1 MNSHAVILKLASAL
15 DLDIPEDTH
24 RTGPRLYSLKSL
36 AKALLFR
43 HLLRLSSDRDL
54 ARKLQNFSELRNA
67 CGLKKAP
74 HATTLGRARD
84 RIDIAGIFYQ
94 LVQTAKQYG
103 LSRGFILTVDST
115 QFEAYLKGDKD
126 AKVGYCAAKDEFIF
140 GYKAHIVTD
149 AKSELPVAVVLTPA
163 NDHDSRQ
170 FLPLMRRVLRNFSYE
185 IKKLLADSGYDA
197 AYIRRWLRDHQIADV
212 IDRNKRGGTNFGKPK
227 DPDYRRRAASERLNS
242 HAKDGF
248 ALERFYLCRLRE
260 SIAAHI
266 YLPFS
271 NALFS
276 NLLLPDRTEGLEKTC
291 ALR

>member
-1 MNSHAVILKLASAL
+1 MNSHAIILKLASAL
-15 DLDIPEDTH
+15 DLDLPEDKH
-24 RTGPRLYSLKSL
+24 RTGPRTYSLKSL

-67 CGLKKAP
+67 CGLKRAP

-84 RIDIAGIFYQ
+84 RIDIADIFYQ
-94 LVQTAKQYG
+94 LVQKAKQHG

-115 QFEAYLKGDKD
+115 QFEAYLQGDAD

-140 GYKAHIVTD
+140 GYKAHIVSD
-149 AKSELPVAVVLTPA
+149 AESELPVAVVLTPA

-197 AYIRRWLRDHQIADV
+197 AYIRRWLREHQITDV
-212 IDRNKRGGTNFGKPK
+212 IDRNRRTGTSFGKPK
-227 DPDYRRRAASERLNS
+227 DPEYKRRIASERVNS

-248 ALERFYLCRLRE
+248 ALERFT
-260 SIAAHI
+260 
-266 YLPFS
+266 FS
-271 NALFS
+271 
-276 NLLLPDRTEGLEKTC
+276 GLER
-291 ALR
+291 ALQHTYACLSAMLYSAISCYLIGLKNWRKLVL